1 MSLPP
6 PARPALSPSLRLF
19 SASAWGEEGAPH
31 ECPPLQVS
39 GEAPPALGPGA
50 SGASPSGI
58 SSEFQLPKLVA
69 SQVSAQPGGGTRRR
83 PNEASPAAGGRPRQK
98 EHQPAGEGGT
108 RGASPGGTPPQC
120 PLLPRSGAAP
130 ASPRPQLA
138 GTRHAPFQSGQAG
151 DHGGAISRGSPSPRC
166 LLENKTQCHPQA
178 WVYLGRR
185 EAHGGHAHRAGAHSG
200 GAARRNSRASPRL
213 STPTPLPSFPPPRR
227 AAGVPLSSPAPPRT
241 RAAVSMGRLAP

>member
-151 DHGGAISRGSPSPRC
+151 DHGVPSPGAPQARAACWKIRRSVTPKPGSTWGGGRRTAAMPTGPGHTVGGLPGAIP
-166 LLENKTQCHPQA
+166 
-178 WVYLGRR
+178 GRPP
-185 EAHGGHAHRAGAHSG
+185 AC
-200 GAARRNSRASPRL
+200 
-213 STPTPLPSFPPPRR
+213 PPPRHFPPSR
-227 AAGVPLSSPAPPRT
+227 PLAGQLEFP
-241 RAAVSMGRLAP
+241 